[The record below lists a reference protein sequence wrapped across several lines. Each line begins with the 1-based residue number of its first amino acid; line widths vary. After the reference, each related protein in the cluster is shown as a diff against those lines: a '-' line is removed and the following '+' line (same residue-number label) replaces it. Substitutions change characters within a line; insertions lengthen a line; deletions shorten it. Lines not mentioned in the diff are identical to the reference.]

1 MIINPVPVWVYILSP
16 ALILLLKMFGWFY
29 RKVKG
34 KRLVVLGMK
43 EAGKTRFYRFLQN
56 KPYVEEESEVDN
68 YEEFVYKKKNGE
80 TVLIKKGID
89 IGGSEDYVKPH
100 YERMIAENDILIF
113 CFDIS
118 KYLID
123 MAYMKQVNYRFEFIS
138 RKYKELKK
146 DKYNFVKLATHVD
159 KTPNPKEAFKKFNS
173 MIEKKEYKI
182 DFKKNLFLV
191 DVTNKDELQKIVDKI
206 F

>member
-1 MIINPVPVWVYILSP
+1 MIINPVQVWVYILSS
-16 ALILLLKMFGWFY
+16 ALILFGWFY

-43 EAGKTRFYRFLQN
+43 GAGKTRFYRFLQN
-56 KPYVEEESEVDN
+56 KPYVEEETEVDN
-68 YEEFVYKKKNGE
+68 YEGVVYKKKNGE
-80 TVLIKKGID
+80 TVLIKKGKD
-89 IGGSEDYVKPH
+89 IGGSEDYVKQY
-100 YERMIAENDILIF
+100 YEKMIAENDILIF

-118 KYLID
+118 RYLID
-123 MAYMKQVNYRFEFIS
+123 TAYMKQVNNRFEFIS

-159 KTPNPKEAFKKFNS
+159 KTPNPKEALKKFNS
-173 MIEKKEYKI
+173 MIEKKDYKI
-182 DFKKNLFLV
+182 DFKKNLYPV
-191 DVTNKDELQKIVDKI
+191 DVTNEQELQKVVDKI

>member
-1 MIINPVPVWVYILSP
+1 MLIYIKWGWVLISILIGFLASM
-16 ALILLLKMFGWFY
+16 LGWRY

-56 KPYVEEESEVDN
+56 KPYVEEETEVDN
-68 YEEFVYKKKNGE
+68 YEEFYYNKNNGE

-89 IGGSEDYVKPH
+89 IGGSEDYVKPY
-100 YERMIAENDILIF
+100 YERMIAENDILIY

-118 KYLID
+118 RYLID
-123 MAYMKQVNYRFEFIS
+123 TAYMKQVNYRFEFIS
-138 RKYKELKK
+138 RKYKELEK
-146 DKYNFVKLATHVD
+146 DKYNFVKLATHID
-159 KTPNPKEAFKKFNS
+159 KTPNPKEAVKKFDS
-173 MIEKKEYKI
+173 MIEKKEYKT
-182 DFKKNLFLV
+182 DFKRNLFPV
-191 DVTNKDELQKIVDKI
+191 DVTNKQEMQKIVDKI

>member
-1 MIINPVPVWVYILSP
+1 MLNYIKWGWVLISILIGFLAS
-16 ALILLLKMFGWFY
+16 ILGWGY

-56 KPYVEEESEVDN
+56 KPYVEEETEVDN
-68 YEEFVYKKKNGE
+68 YEEFYYKKNNGE

-89 IGGSEDYVKPH
+89 IGGSEDYVKPY
-100 YERMIAENDILIF
+100 YERMIAENDILIY

-118 KYLID
+118 RYLID
-123 MAYMKQVNYRFEFIS
+123 TAYMKQVNYRFEFIS

-146 DKYNFVKLATHVD
+146 DKYNFVKLATHID
-159 KTPNPKEAFKKFNS
+159 KTPNPKEAVKKFDS
-173 MIEKKEYKI
+173 MIEKKEYKT
-182 DFKKNLFLV
+182 DFKKNLFPV
-191 DVTNKDELQKIVDKI
+191 DVTNKQELRKIVEKI

>member
-1 MIINPVPVWVYILSP
+1 MLIYIKWGWVLISILIGFLVSM
-16 ALILLLKMFGWFY
+16 LGWRY

-56 KPYVEEESEVDN
+56 KPYVEEETEVDN
-68 YEEFVYKKKNGE
+68 YEEFYYNKNNGE

-89 IGGSEDYVKPH
+89 IGGSEDYVKPY
-100 YERMIAENDILIF
+100 YERMIAENDILIY

-118 KYLID
+118 RYLID
-123 MAYMKQVNYRFEFIS
+123 TAYMKQVNYRFEFIS
-138 RKYKELKK
+138 RKYKELEK
-146 DKYNFVKLATHVD
+146 DKYNFVKLATHID
-159 KTPNPKEAFKKFNS
+159 KTPNPKEAVKKFDS
-173 MIEKKEYKI
+173 MIEKKEYKT
-182 DFKKNLFLV
+182 DFKRNLFPV
-191 DVTNKDELQKIVDKI
+191 DVTNKQEMQKIVDKI